1 MSTREPNRQKVAI
14 VTGSSSGIGY
24 ATSLILAR
32 NGFYTYA
39 TARDIKKSASLQST
53 ADAERLHLK
62 LIQLDITD
70 DRSVK
75 GAVEKIVSEK
85 GRIDVLVNNAGYGLF
100 GVFED
105 LSVDEIK
112 AQFETNFFGV
122 VRVTQHVLPIMRNGI
137 GGGIIV
143 NVSSGNGHVPFP
155 VISAYVA
162 TKFAL
167 EGLSES
173 IAYELEP
180 FGIKVILI
188 EPGAIGSGFMK
199 GSVMSNRALDPKSAY
214 FEFVRKVRSKISS
227 DHDGHIRLTD
237 GGEVLYEQGHS
248 AAPFFVVV
256 SGELEVVRPSVPVET
271 LVTVYEPGQFTSEVG
286 TLSGRRTMFR
296 VRNGNDVQNTG
307 SY

>member
-1 MSTREPNRQKVAI
+1 VDTSEANRQKVAI

-24 ATSLILAR
+24 ATSLMLAR

-39 TARDIKKSASLQST
+39 SARNTNKSASLQST
-53 ADAERLHLK
+53 ADAERLSLK
-62 LIQLDITD
+62 LIQVDVTD
-70 DRSVK
+70 DSSIK
-75 GAVEKIVSEK
+75 AAVEQIVSEK
-85 GRIDVLVNNAGYGLF
+85 GKIDVLVNNAGYGLF
-100 GVFED
+100 GAFED

-112 AQFETNFFGV
+112 TQFETNFFGV
-122 VRVTQHVLPIMRNGI
+122 IRATQHVLPIMRNSAS
-137 GGGIIV
+137 GGIIV
-143 NVSSGNGHVPFP
+143 NVSSVNGHVPFP

-199 GSVMSNRALDPKSAY
+199 GSVMSNRALDPKSTY

-227 DHDGHIRLTD
+227 DHENATQPE
-237 GGEVLYEQGHS
+237 EVAKTIVQAILSEKPEFRY
-248 AAPFFVVV
+248 VVGSDAV
-256 SGELEVVRPSVPVET
+256 T
-271 LVTVYEPGQFTSEVG
+271 LMQARKNMPYSEFQQ
-286 TLSGRRTMFR
+286 MIQ
-296 VRNGNDVQNTG
+296 NIVQ
-307 SY
+307 

>member
-39 TARDIKKSASLQST
+39 SARNTNKSANLQST
-53 ADAERLHLK
+53 ADAERLPLK
-62 LIQLDITD
+62 LIQLDVTD

-75 GAVEKIVSEK
+75 AAVEQIVSEK

-100 GVFED
+100 GAFED

-122 VRVTQHVLPIMRNGI
+122 IRVTQHVLPIMRSGI
-137 GGGIIV
+137 GGGGIIV
-143 NVSSGNGHVPFP
+143 NVSSVNGHVPFP

-167 EGLSES
+167 EGLSEP

-227 DHDGHIRLTD
+227 DHENATQPEEIAKTIVQA
-237 GGEVLYEQGHS
+237 VL
-248 AAPFFVVV
+248 
-256 SGELEVVRPSVPVET
+256 
-271 LVTVYEPGQFTSEVG
+271 SEKPEFRYVVG
-286 TLSGRRTMFR
+286 TDAVTLMQARKNMPFSDFQQMIQKI
-296 VRNGNDVQNTG
+296 VQ
-307 SY
+307 

>member
-1 MSTREPNRQKVAI
+1 VSTREPNRQKIAI

-39 TARDIKKSASLQST
+39 SVRNTNKSASLQST
-53 ADAERLHLK
+53 ADAERLPLK
-62 LIQLDITD
+62 LIQLDVTD

-75 GAVEKIVSEK
+75 AAVEEVVSEK

-100 GVFED
+100 GAFED

-122 VRVTQHVLPIMRNGI
+122 IRVTQHVLPIMRNSI
-137 GGGIIV
+137 GGDGIIV
-143 NVSSGNGHVPFP
+143 NVSSVNGHVPFP

-214 FEFVRKVRSKISS
+214 FDFVRKVRSKISS
-227 DHDGHIRLTD
+227 DHENATQPE
-237 GGEVLYEQGHS
+237 EVAKTIVQAILSEKPEFRYVVGSDAVNLMQ
-248 AAPFFVVV
+248 ARKNMPFSDF
-256 SGELEVVRPSVPVET
+256 
-271 LVTVYEPGQFTSEVG
+271 QQ
-286 TLSGRRTMFR
+286 MIQKI
-296 VRNGNDVQNTG
+296 VQ
-307 SY
+307 

>member
-39 TARDIKKSASLQST
+39 SVRDINKSARLQST
-53 ADAERLHLK
+53 ADAEGLPLK
-62 LIQLDITD
+62 LIQLDVTD

-75 GAVEKIVSEK
+75 AAVGKIVSER

-100 GVFED
+100 GAFED

-112 AQFETNFFGV
+112 AQFETNFFGII
-122 VRVTQHVLPIMRNGI
+122 RVTQDVLPIMRNSI
-137 GGGIIV
+137 GGGSGVIV
-143 NVSSGNGHVPFP
+143 NVSSVNGHVPFP

-180 FGIKVILI
+180 FRIKVILI

-199 GSVMSNRALDPKSAY
+199 GSIMSNRALDPKSAY
-214 FEFVRKVRSKISS
+214 FEFVQKVRSKIRS
-227 DHDGHIRLTD
+227 DHENATQPEEVAKTIVQAILNEKPELRYVVGSDALTLMQARKNMPYSD
-237 GGEVLYEQGHS
+237 FKHMIQN
-248 AAPFFVVV
+248 A
-256 SGELEVVRPSVPVET
+256 
-271 LVTVYEPGQFTSEVG
+271 
-286 TLSGRRTMFR
+286 
-296 VRNGNDVQNTG
+296 VQ
-307 SY
+307 

>member
-1 MSTREPNRQKVAI
+1 M
-14 VTGSSSGIGY
+14 
-24 ATSLILAR
+24 LAR

-39 TARDIKKSASLQST
+39 SARNINKSASLQST
-53 ADAERLHLK
+53 ADAERLPLK
-62 LIQLDITD
+62 LIQLDVTD
-70 DRSVK
+70 DSSVK
-75 GAVEKIVSEK
+75 APVEKIVSEK

-100 GVFED
+100 GAFED

-122 VRVTQHVLPIMRNGI
+122 IRVTQHVLPIMRNGI
-137 GGGIIV
+137 GGDGGIIV
-143 NVSSGNGHVPFP
+143 NVSSVNGHVPFP

-199 GSVMSNRALDPKSAY
+199 GSVMSNRALDPKSPY

-227 DHDGHIRLTD
+227 DHENATQPE
-237 GGEVLYEQGHS
+237 EV
-248 AAPFFVVV
+248 FK
-256 SGELEVVRPSVPVET
+256 
-271 LVTVYEPGQFTSEVG
+271 
-286 TLSGRRTMFR
+286 
-296 VRNGNDVQNTG
+296 N
-307 SY
+307 